1 MSGIRVDVSR
11 KFATSTRTSYLAPV
25 APSYFCLCFFLVVV
39 DSTGTHLENHGHLR
53 GIHIEHVLLNRKCST
68 KKIGMTSPNSRTYE
82 VPEFAGTEFNRRSG
96 NLKGLTGY
104 LHKHFTKKVAGIAGR
119 QQHHMNK
126 ISANIRAP
134 RRRKQPTCK
143 CCSYIT
149 SIHQYPPSRSRSVA
163 ET

>member
-1 MSGIRVDVSR
+1 MGYNPRSRPEMAEITSFADAARVVYRGSRGIEI
-11 KFATSTRTSYLAPV
+11 LPG
-25 APSYFCLCFFLVVV
+25 P
-39 DSTGTHLENHGHLR
+39 ENHGHLR

-119 QQHHMNK
+119 QQHHMNN

-134 RRRKQPTCK
+134 RRCKQPTCK

-149 SIHQYPPSRSRSVA
+149 PIHQYPPSRSRSVA